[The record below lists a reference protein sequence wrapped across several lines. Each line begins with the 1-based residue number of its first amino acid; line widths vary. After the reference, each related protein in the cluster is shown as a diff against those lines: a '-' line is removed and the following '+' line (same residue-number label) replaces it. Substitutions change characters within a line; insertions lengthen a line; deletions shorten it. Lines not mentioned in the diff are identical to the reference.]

1 MPEGLDLFSWSLPFL
16 AEKVTNM
23 LYNILKTCT
32 PAELEKME
40 DAELPEEVKSKLA
53 QKPDEEL
60 KKDEVKTKRRL

>member
-1 MPEGLDLFSWSLPFL
+1 
-16 AEKVTNM
+16 M